1 VLGGLPLFELITKLF
16 KKLIEF
22 MKAFKINRGVITQ
35 ILEHQLRPVPIDGKE
50 TQRMHLMI
58 EWGDEAGQQS
68 FSWEPL
74 LWIYRDQPGVVRDYF
89 KDQRMLD

>member
-1 VLGGLPLFELITKLF
+1 
-16 KKLIEF
+16 
-22 MKAFKINRGVITQ
+22 
-35 ILEHQLRPVPIDGKE
+35 
-50 TQRMHLMI
+50 MI